1 VSVEERPDWLLD
13 EFSYAGRENLD
24 PDHVG
29 RYDSKMDASAVQE
42 LEVSRAFELGA
53 SSTLVE
59 FGAGTGQLTI
69 EAARVCGRVV
79 AVDVSRPMLASLEAK
94 VASAGLV
101 NIDAVN
107 AGFLAYRCD
116 AGSVDFVYSRLA
128 LHHLPDFWKVHA
140 LQRIS
145 DMLKVGGVCRI
156 WDASTRGPP
165 PIGWRPGALQAK
177 GFLRSPLWRTDGA
190 GGKSP
195 STSAMSTRPTRGCSR
210 RCSIGRVSLSSNAS
224 SRTTPR
230 RSTSSARAD
239 GRRSRRRSVV
249 ARPAWF
255 QTRR

>member
-42 LEVSRAFELGA
+42 LEVLRAFGLGA
-53 SSTLVE
+53 SSMLVE

-107 AGFLAYRCD
+107 AGFLTYRCD

-156 WDASTRGPP
+156 WDVVYS
-165 PIGWRPGALQAK
+165 
-177 GFLRSPLWRTDGA
+177 FD
-190 GGKSP
+190 
-195 STSAMSTRPTRGCSR
+195 
-210 RCSIGRVSLSSNAS
+210 
-224 SRTTPR
+224 
-230 RSTSSARAD
+230 ARAAADRLEAWCATGEGVPALTPVED
-239 GRRSRRRSVV
+239 GWGRWEVAEHVRDEHSTYSWLLEAMFDRTGFVV
-249 ARPAWF
+249 EQCEFPDDTTAKYVLRKG
-255 QTRR
+255 